1 MWVFPFIFS
10 VHYYQYNDGLFFCM
24 WKLQIFFYFIC
35 ISINVKNRDWSHIWR
50 CVLLYWYIIIRCV
63 VSWILSSFSVFSYIW
78 SNFSIS
84 CQQLS
89 PFSYTNYFFFNKLC
103 RHARCA
109 YDLLIYGIFSL
120 NFFYFLQM
128 KVFTWLELAKSKTK
142 QNIDK
147 HN

>member
-1 MWVFPFIFS
+1 MWLFFPSYSVYTTINIMMDYFS
-10 VHYYQYNDGLFFCM
+10 VCENFKY
-24 WKLQIFFYFIC
+24 FFYFIC

-120 NFFYFLQM
+120 NFFIFYKWRFLRG
-128 KVFTWLELAKSKTK
+128 
-142 QNIDK
+142 
-147 HN
+147 